1 MSKSIYFGWLFV
13 VILLFVSALFQFIRH
28 GLGAKTIF
36 GIVFAILG
44 LIFLK
49 YYKSRIQ

>member
-13 VILLFVSALFQFIRH
+13 VILLFVSALFQFVRH
-28 GLGAKTIF
+28 GLGLK
-36 GIVFAILG
+36 AILG
-44 LIFLK
+44 LVFAIVGVLFLR